1 MQFFIFPKY
10 IFFFF
15 FTSRYIFHSALT
27 VPFLP
32 HNAFLPP
39 TLDSPRSS
47 MQDKAGDNLTHT
59 LGAGAELEFEVR
71 RGRIQKKLSNN
82 HFKKNIKY

>member
-1 MQFFIFPKY
+1 MF
-10 IFFFF
+10 FFFF

-27 VPFLP
+27 V
-32 HNAFLPP
+32 AFLPP

-82 HFKKNIKY
+82 HFKKNIKH